1 MSSEGTRRRRPSP
14 AVYRR
19 RRAVVLIGL
28 LVVVALIAWLLVAQP
43 WRGAADTATPASQST
58 PSQSPS
64 PSGPPSDVT
73 DPTLTAS
80 GNPADALPEDAASP
94 DSSAVLAPGACTNE
108 SVLVEAVTD
117 KESYATGEVPQLSIR
132 LTNTSATPCTIN
144 VGTTQQSFTI
154 TSGTDTWWRSTD
166 CQAAPS
172 DMVVTLAAGQV
183 VESSAPI
190 AWDRTRSS
198 VGTCEG
204 DRPRAPGGGASYHLD
219 VSIGGIPSLTSRQ
232 ILLY

>member
-1 MSSEGTRRRRPSP
+1 
-14 AVYRR
+14 
-19 RRAVVLIGL
+19 VLVGL
-28 LVVVALIAWLLVAQP
+28 LLVVALIVWLLIAQP
-43 WRGAADTATPASQST
+43 WRGSGDAANPPAQASS
-58 PSQSPS
+58 SAS
-64 PSGPPSDVT
+64 PSGT
-73 DPTLTAS
+73 TPTLPGPAATGGS
-80 GNPADALPEDAASP
+80 NPADALPDEAATTDTAAGLTP
-94 DSSAVLAPGACTNE
+94 EACTAD
-108 SVLVEAVTD
+108 SVLVEALTD
-117 KESYATGEVPQLSIR
+117 KESYASGEQPQLSMR
-132 LTNTSATPCTIN
+132 LTNTSATPCPIN

-154 TSGTDTWWRSTD
+154 TSGSDVWWRSTD

-198 VGTCEG
+198 VDTCEG
-204 DRPRAPGGGASYHLD
+204 DRPRATGGGASYHLD

>member
-1 MSSEGTRRRRPSP
+1 MSSENPRRRRPSP

-19 RRAVVLIGL
+19 RRAVVLVGL
-28 LVVVALIAWLLVAQP
+28 LVVVALVVWLLVAQP
-43 WRGAADTATPASQST
+43 WRGSADSSTPPASQS
-58 PSQSPS
+58 SSSPS
-64 PSGPPSDVT
+64 ASPT
-73 DPTLTAS
+73 DPVLPDPAATGG
-80 GNPADALPEDAASP
+80 GNPADALPEDGTTTDAAATLTP
-94 DSSAVLAPGACTNE
+94 EACTAE
-108 SVLVEAVTD
+108 SVLVEALTD
-117 KESYATGEVPQLSIR
+117 KESYASGEIPQLSIR

-144 VGTTQQSFTI
+144 VGTTQQTFTI
-154 TSGTDTWWRSTD
+154 TSGNDTWWRSTD

-204 DRPRAPGGGASYHLD
+204 ERPRAPGGGASYHVD
-219 VSIGGIPSLTSRQ
+219 VSIGGVPSVTSRQ

>member
-1 MSSEGTRRRRPSP
+1 MSSEGPRRRRPSP

-19 RRAVVLIGL
+19 RRAVVLVGL
-28 LVVVALIAWLLVAQP
+28 LLVVALIVWLLIAQP
-43 WRGAADTATPASQST
+43 WRGSGDAANPPAQASS
-58 PSQSPS
+58 SASPS
-64 PSGPPSDVT
+64 ST
-73 DPTLTAS
+73 TPTLPDPAATGGS
-80 GNPADALPEDAASP
+80 NPADALPDEAATTDTAAGLTP
-94 DSSAVLAPGACTNE
+94 EACTAD
-108 SVLVEAVTD
+108 SVLVEALTD
-117 KESYATGEVPQLSIR
+117 KESYASGEQPQLSMR

-154 TSGTDTWWRSTD
+154 TSGSDVWWRSTD

-198 VGTCEG
+198 VDTCEG
-204 DRPRAPGGGASYHLD
+204 DRPRATGGGASYHLD

>member
-1 MSSEGTRRRRPSP
+1 ML
-14 AVYRR
+14 V
-19 RRAVVLIGL
+19 GL
-28 LVVVALIAWLLVAQP
+28 LVIVALVVWLLVAQP
-43 WRGAADTATPASQST
+43 WRGSADSAAPASQSA
-58 PSQSPS
+58 PSPS
-64 PSGPPSDVT
+64 PSAT
-73 DPTLTAS
+73 PTLPDPAATGGS
-80 GNPADALPEDAASP
+80 NPADALPEESASTDAA
-94 DSSAVLAPGACTNE
+94 APLTPETCTAE
-108 SVLVEAVTD
+108 SVLVEALTD
-117 KESYATGEVPQLSIR
+117 KESYASGEIPQLSIR

-154 TSGTDTWWRSTD
+154 TSGSDIWWRSTD

-198 VGTCEG
+198 VDTCEG
-204 DRPRAPGGGASYHLD
+204 ERQRAPGGGASYHLD

>member
-1 MSSEGTRRRRPSP
+1 M
-14 AVYRR
+14 
-19 RRAVVLIGL
+19 LIGL
-28 LVVVALIAWLLVAQP
+28 LLIVALVVWLLIAQP
-43 WRGAADTATPASQST
+43 WRGSADSTPPASQSSASSSPT
-58 PSQSPS
+58 P
-64 PSGPPSDVT
+64 T
-73 DPTLTAS
+73 TPTLPDPAATGGS
-80 GNPADALPEDAASP
+80 NPADALPEDAAT
-94 DSSAVLAPGACTNE
+94 DSSTDASAQLIPEACTAE
-108 SVLVEAVTD
+108 SVLVEALTD
-117 KESYATGEVPQLSIR
+117 KESYASGEIPQLSIR

-144 VGTTQQSFTI
+144 VGTTQQAFTI
-154 TSGTDTWWRSTD
+154 TSGSDVWWRSTD

-190 AWDRTRSS
+190 PWDRTRSA

-204 DRPRAPGGGASYHLD
+204 ERQRAPGGGASYHLD

>member
-19 RRAVVLIGL
+19 RRAVVLVGL
-28 LVVVALIAWLLVAQP
+28 LAVIALVVWLLIAQP
-43 WRGAADTATPASQST
+43 WRGTADSTT
-58 PSQSPS
+58 PSATQTSPS
-64 PSGPPSDVT
+64 PSPST
-73 DPTLTAS
+73 PTLPDPAATGGS
-80 GNPADALPEDAASP
+80 NPADALPEDSTADATTDAAAQLTP
-94 DSSAVLAPGACTNE
+94 EACTAE
-108 SVLVEAVTD
+108 SVSVEALTD
-117 KESYATGEVPQLSIR
+117 KESYASGEIPQLSIR

-154 TSGTDTWWRSTD
+154 TSGSDDWWRSTD

-198 VGTCEG
+198 VSTCAGE
-204 DRPRAPGGGASYHLD
+204 RQRAPGGGASYHLD

>member
-28 LVVVALIAWLLVAQP
+28 LVVVALVVWLLVAQP
-43 WRGAADTATPASQST
+43 WRGSADSTTPPASQS
-58 PSQSPS
+58 SASPS
-64 PSGPPSDVT
+64 PSDT
-73 DPTLTAS
+73 TPTLPGPAATGGS
-80 GNPADALPEDAASP
+80 NPADALPDEAATTDAGAELTP
-94 DSSAVLAPGACTNE
+94 EACTAE
-108 SVLVEAVTD
+108 SVLVEGLTD
-117 KESYATGEVPQLSIR
+117 KESYASGEVPQLSIR

-154 TSGTDTWWRSTD
+154 TSGSDVWWRSTD

-204 DRPRAPGGGASYHLD
+204 DRPRAAGGGASYHLD

>member
-1 MSSEGTRRRRPSP
+1 M
-14 AVYRR
+14 
-19 RRAVVLIGL
+19 LIGL
-28 LVVVALIAWLLVAQP
+28 LVVVALVVWLLVAQP
-43 WRGAADTATPASQST
+43 WRGAADTSATPVSQS
-58 PSQSPS
+58 SP
-64 PSGPPSDVT
+64 
-73 DPTLTAS
+73 TAS
-80 GNPADALPEDAASP
+80 PAPSAPESVAPDPAATGGGNPADALPDEVAETDAA
-94 DSSAVLAPGACTNE
+94 AQLAPETCAAE
-108 SVLVEAVTD
+108 SVLVEALTD
-117 KESYATGEVPQLSIR
+117 KESYASGETPQLSIR

-154 TSGTDTWWRSTD
+154 TSGSDIWWRSTD

-172 DMVVTLAAGQV
+172 DMVVTLAAAQV

-204 DRPRAPGGGASYHLD
+204 DRQRAPGGGASYHLD
-219 VSIGGIPSLTSRQ
+219 VSIGGIPSVTSRQ